1 MTSHTDSIPS
11 TTTAS
16 LRANVGRQNCT
27 RHRSCLADVCPYEP
41 WKRKKR
47 RQKYERVCFYLREA
61 AKAKGTSRSESMK
74 IANPDPADEARNI
87 AGKTSRDFILG
98 LSPAVYRSSVTRE
111 TDQ

>member
-74 IANPDPADEARNI
+74 IANPDPGDAARSI
-87 AGKTSRDFILG
+87 AQHTSESYIRT
-98 LSPAVYRSSVTRE
+98 LSPSELRAAVSEGGTR
-111 TDQ
+111 